1 MLGCS
6 GVRVLGCSGSGSH
19 LICKG
24 YQLSPPPRPPAPVPS
39 SFLLVRSMASG
50 PTFDGPPTGPR
61 PDPAVDVAGFFQHRD
76 AVVKEKFVRIETS
89 KVSQWCVVCCS
100 GL

>member
-1 MLGCS
+1 MFGLG
-6 GVRVLGCSGSGSH
+6 LGLGGSGSGSP

-24 YQLSPPPRPPAPVPS
+24 YLLPQLIIP
-39 SFLLVRSMASG
+39 LLVRSMASG

>member
-1 MLGCS
+1 
-6 GVRVLGCSGSGSH
+6 
-19 LICKG
+19 
-24 YQLSPPPRPPAPVPS
+24 
-39 SFLLVRSMASG
+39 MASG

-89 KVSQWCVVCCS
+89 KVSGVQCVVVVCS
-100 GL
+100 SFALFLLFWLFCFL